1 MVSIKPVTS
10 AEQLRQVRALFVE
23 YASSIG
29 FDLAFQDFQEELDG
43 LPGDY
48 APPTGELL
56 LAWDD
61 KEIAGCVALRKIS
74 ADVCEMKRLYIRP
87 AFRGKGIGRMLAAA
101 VIEDARR
108 LGYQRM
114 RLDTVPSMAHAI
126 ALYSSLG
133 FKDIE
138 PYRYNPIPGTRYL
151 ELDLT
156 K

>member
-1 MVSIKPVTS
+1 LVSIKPVTS